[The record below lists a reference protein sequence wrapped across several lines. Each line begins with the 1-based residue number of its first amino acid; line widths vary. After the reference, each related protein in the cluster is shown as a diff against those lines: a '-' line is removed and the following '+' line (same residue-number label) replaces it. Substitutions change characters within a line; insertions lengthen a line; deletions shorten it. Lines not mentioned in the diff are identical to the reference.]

1 MFQEEKKGGDF
12 VTRIK
17 QLREAAGMK
26 QYELAAKVG
35 VKSSSVFKWENGVGF
50 PSAENLMVLADIF
63 GVSTDYIL
71 GREAARDT
79 A

>member
-1 MFQEEKKGGDF
+1 M
-12 VTRIK
+12 TRVK

-26 QYELAAKVG
+26 QYELAARVG
-35 VKSSSVFKWENGVGF
+35 VKGSSVFKWENGVGF
-50 PSAENLMVLADIF
+50 PSAENLLVLADIF

-71 GREAARDT
+71 GREPVQDSQNT

>member
-1 MFQEEKKGGDF
+1 MIF

-26 QYELAAKVG
+26 QYELAGKVG
-35 VKSSSVFKWENGVGF
+35 VKPSSVFKWENGIGF
-50 PSAENLMVLADIF
+50 PTAENLMVLADIF

-71 GREAARDT
+71 GRTGQDT

>member
-1 MFQEEKKGGDF
+1 M
-12 VTRIK
+12 TRIK

-26 QYELAAKVG
+26 QYELAARAG
-35 VKSSSVFKWENGVGF
+35 VKGSSVFKWEHGMSF
-50 PSAENLMVLADIF
+50 PTAENLMVLADIF

-71 GREAARDT
+71 GREPVQDGQNT

>member
-1 MFQEEKKGGDF
+1 M
-12 VTRIK
+12 TRIK

-26 QYELAAKVG
+26 QIELAEKVG
-35 VKSSSVFKWENGVGF
+35 VKSSSVFKWENDIGF

-71 GREAARDT
+71 GREKPQNT

>member
-1 MFQEEKKGGDF
+1 M
-12 VTRIK
+12 TRIK

-26 QYELAAKVG
+26 QYELASKVG
-35 VKSSSVFKWENGVGF
+35 VKSSSVFKWENDVGF
-50 PSAENLMVLADIF
+50 PSAENLLVLADIF

-71 GREAARDT
+71 GREDARDT